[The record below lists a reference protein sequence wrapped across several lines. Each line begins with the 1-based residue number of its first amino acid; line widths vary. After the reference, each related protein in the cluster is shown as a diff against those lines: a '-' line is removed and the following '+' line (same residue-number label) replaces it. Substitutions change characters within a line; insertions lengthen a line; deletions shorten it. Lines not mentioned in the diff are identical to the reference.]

1 MWDTHSVVFYFYIS
15 FVVIGLWGVAQAW
28 LSQTRTETIHPFK
41 AFVHLLAFYLS
52 YLLFPLFFFSL
63 YAGWSGY
70 YSLHEAIFIFG
81 LSCLLIYARFIEPH
95 HVGVKTMQY
104 QLDPNKKMQ
113 QPVKIALIADLHIGL
128 FSGHER
134 QLKTIV
140 KRLNEQKPDFLCHTI

>member
-41 AFVHLLAFYLS
+41 AFVHLLVFYLS

-70 YSLHEAIFIFG
+70 YSLHEAVFIFG
-81 LSCLLIYARFIEPH
+81 LSCLLIYTRFIEPH

-104 QLDPNKKMQ
+104 Q
-113 QPVKIALIADLHIGL
+113 
-128 FSGHER
+128 
-134 QLKTIV
+134 
-140 KRLNEQKPDFLCHTI
+140 